1 MSEPFFINLAKRSSN
16 NISGRGL
23 KLPILMFKKC
33 AGNNFK
39 QIMGSFF
46 CIHEMAVF
54 LIHNVNSCHGNSIN

>member
-1 MSEPFFINLAKRSSN
+1 M
-16 NISGRGL
+16 SGRGL

-46 CIHEMAVF
+46 CIHEIAVL
-54 LIHNVNSCHGNSIN
+54 LIRKRKQLSWY